1 MNTFEHQ
8 QFGTSVRKDLRV
20 VQHRL
25 SRLILAPLN
34 LERTELVYEL
44 RLQAEVRADRHTA
57 HGQIFDDAGLLAT
70 TFELDHLCPAPL
82 HQPLRSIE
90 IGRTAATERG
100 CQYG

>member
-70 TFELDHLCPAPL
+70 TFELEHLFPAPQ
-82 HQPLRSIE
+82 HQTLLSIE
-90 IGRTAATERG
+90 RALDRRRQEARR
-100 CQYG
+100 